1 LLAATQKKSINPSK
15 RAVFIT
21 QKSPVHPQQ
30 RPVPVTQKRFIPSP
44 NITGKRGLYVLQ
56 FADRGLAKG
65 LFYITGKRGLYV
77 LQFADRGLAK
87 GLFYITGKRVLPVM
101 KRGLLP
107 NITGKRP
114 LFITGKRPLLHY
126 WQKRPKRPKRL
137 TEQPYTFL
145 KRALRQ

>member
-44 NITGKRGLYVLQ
+44 N
-56 FADRGLAKG
+56 
-65 LFYITGKRGLYV
+65 ITGKRGLYV

-145 KRALRQ
+145 ERALRQ